1 MDINSLSGINR
12 AGATSSIDRVSSVK
26 KSSSA
31 DATSSTSSANLS
43 VLNLTGALAGRE
55 PDNSKRISE
64 LKQAIE
70 QGTYQVNAQS
80 VAEKLLRDEMG
91 V

>member
-12 AGATSSIDRVSSVK
+12 ASATSSIDRASSVK
-26 KSSSA
+26 KTSSA
-31 DATSSTSSANLS
+31 DASSATSSAKLS
-43 VLNLTGALAGRE
+43 VLNLTAALAGRE

-80 VAEKLLRDEMG
+80 VAEKLMRDELG